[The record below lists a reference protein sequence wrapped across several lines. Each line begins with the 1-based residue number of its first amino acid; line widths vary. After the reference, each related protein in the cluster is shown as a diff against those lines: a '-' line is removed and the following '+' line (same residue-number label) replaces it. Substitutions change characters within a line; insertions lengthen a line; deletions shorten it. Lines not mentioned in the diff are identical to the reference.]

1 MNKYIIET
9 ISTSKSAN
17 EILLALKDEK
27 YPYFLD
33 SGMHN
38 NGLGN
43 YSFVGVNP
51 KFVVKSKNDKV
62 WIVDDKGQKT
72 MVGENPFNVLKEL
85 YKAYHMEYEI
95 ELPFIGG
102 FVGYLGYDLCHFVE
116 TLPRTTEDLVD
127 IPDMYFGLYHGGIV
141 IDHVRESVYVTDLN
155 LDDQGKSRIE
165 DLKEKIL
172 ISNECPEN
180 YRVKRV
186 TDAQIV
192 SNFEKEPYKDA
203 ITQVKNYIRSGDIYQ
218 ANMTQCFSGIMEGS
232 TLSLYQNLRHVNP
245 APFASY
251 VDFGEGQI
259 ASSSPERFIKI
270 ENGKVQT
277 RPIKGTRPRG
287 TTPVEDKK
295 NREELRNS
303 EKDQSELLMIVDL
316 ERNDLSK
323 IAKVGTVEVT
333 ELFEIEEY
341 PTVHHLVA
349 TVEAEVEEGLTP
361 IDVIEAT
368 FPGGSITGAPK
379 IRAMEVIDSLEPTS
393 RNIYTGS
400 IGYIGLNGTTDLNI
414 VIRTFVCKDD
424 KAYFQAGG
432 GIVWDSVEE
441 DEYQESLDKARALKR
456 ALEM

>member
-1 MNKYIIET
+1 MQTHIIKDVKLN
-9 ISTSKSAN
+9 KSAN
-17 EILLALKDEK
+17 EILLALQNER

-38 NGLGN
+38 NNLGN

-51 KFVVKSKNDKV
+51 KLVVKSKNNTVWVLDENNDKTV
-62 WIVDDKGQKT
+62 
-72 MVGENPFNVLKEL
+72 VGENPFDVLKEL
-85 YKAYHMEYEI
+85 YESNKLTYETT
-95 ELPFIGG
+95 LPFIGG

-116 TLPRTTEDLVD
+116 QLPRTTVD
-127 IPDMYFGLYHGGIV
+127 VVNIPDMSFGLYMGGFV
-141 IDHVRESVYVTDLN
+141 IDHKNNKTFVTDIN
-155 LDDQGKSRIE
+155 SDGCGESRIQSLLSIVAQST
-165 DLKEKIL
+165 D
-172 ISNECPEN
+172 CTEN
-180 YRVKRV
+180 YKIKRK
-186 TDAQIV
+186 TAANIK
-192 SNFEKEPYKDA
+192 SNFEKEPYKEA
-203 ITQVKNYIRSGDIYQ
+203 ISKVKNYIRSGDIYQ
-218 ANMTQCFSGIMEGS
+218 ANMTQCFFGQMEGNA
-232 TLSLYQNLRHVNP
+232 LELYQKLRDINP

-251 VDFGEGQI
+251 IDFGEGQI

-270 ENGKVQT
+270 SGGIIET

-287 TTPVEDKK
+287 ATPEEDAK
-295 NREELRNS
+295 NREDLKTS

-323 IAKVGTVEVT
+323 VAKVGTVNVT
-333 ELFEIEEY
+333 ELFSIEEY

-349 TVEAEVEEGLTP
+349 TVQAETKEQLSP

-379 IRAMEVIDSLEPTS
+379 IRAMEVIDELEPTS
-393 RNIYTGS
+393 RNLYTGS
-400 IGYIGLNGTTDLNI
+400 IGYIGFNGVTDLNI
-414 VIRTFVCKDD
+414 VIRTFVCKDGI
-424 KAYFQAGG
+424 AYFQAGG